1 MIRRIGI
8 VALIAV
14 SLAGC
19 GSSALD
25 SLNFM
30 KSSEKPVDP
39 NLTPTNFKT
48 EILRTVPSIVEDQ
61 TGIREAFYSDPMV
74 DPKSTV
80 SVYTSCVKFN
90 ARDSQK
96 QYKGSKTYIL
106 YYYGGHLQQ
115 MVPAEQDQCRF
126 AAYHPFP
133 EVERLCV
140 GRGCS

>member
-1 MIRRIGI
+1 VICRLGI

-19 GSSALD
+19 GSSAL
-25 SLNFM
+25 NFM
-30 KSSEKPVDP
+30 SSSEKPVDP
-39 NLTPTNFKT
+39 NLVPTNFKT

-61 TGIREAFYSDPMV
+61 TGIREAFYSEPMI
-74 DPKSTV
+74 DPKSSV

-90 ARDSQK
+90 ARNSLK
-96 QYKGSKTYIL
+96 QYSGSKTYIL

-126 AAYHPFP
+126 ATYQPFP